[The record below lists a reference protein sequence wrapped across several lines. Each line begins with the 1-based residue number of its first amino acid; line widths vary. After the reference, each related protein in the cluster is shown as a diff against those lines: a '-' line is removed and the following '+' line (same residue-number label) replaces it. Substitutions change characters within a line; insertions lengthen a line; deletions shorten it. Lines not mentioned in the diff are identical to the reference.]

1 MDDLRLTPMTDF
13 TTDPPGDLL
22 GRATF
27 AVFNRERSHRYWLI
41 RIWDRARPLLVV
53 VMFNPSDADDER
65 NDPTISALIHFATMW
80 GYGGLLVIN
89 LHSHVSSQP
98 SAIRRLQADD
108 VETCPYPNV
117 VAWKEAIGYAR
128 DQHLPILLAWGNLGD
143 EPTIKRSPASRTTSR
158 QSASARRATGGP
170 SIPWLGAFTGSR
182 ATSSRCRSIGASM
195 TTHSE
200 LDARDKRPGRPRRR
214 ARDAGRS
221 PLREDSPSR
230 REALER
236 CRRRTTGSSRKR
248 AIRSRST

>member
-27 AVFNRERSHRYWLI
+27 AVFNRERSQRYWLI

-143 EPTIKRSPASRTTSR
+143 EPTIKRFASFAHDLPAICLGKTS
-158 QSASARRATGGP
+158 
-170 SIPWLGAFTGSR
+170 
-182 ATSSRCRSIGASM
+182 
-195 TTHSE
+195 
-200 LDARDKRPGRPRRR
+200 DGRPKHPM
-214 ARDAGRS
+214 ARGLYRIPRDLEPQPFDWS
-221 PLREDSPSR
+221 IYDDS
-230 REALER
+230 
-236 CRRRTTGSSRKR
+236 
-248 AIRSRST
+248 